1 MRQDAGVRW
10 AAFLLALPFFLQL
23 LGFGSTP
30 LGGGLCGE
38 LFRGRETP
46 LALQGA
52 GFWYALVFMM
62 LLLGQLGYA
71 GLLALAGFLELP
83 PLWLRS
89 IYRLGSYY
97 AAGMTLLF
105 VVTRTTGLP
114 VPAPQGWVL
123 GDVAPVDLLGLLGV
137 GLTLAG
143 GVLLWGISRPNTPQP
158 S

>member
-1 MRQDAGVRW
+1 MRQGAGVRW
-10 AAFLLALPFFLQL
+10 AVALMALPFFLQL
-23 LGFGSTP
+23 LGFGSTA

-71 GLLALAGFLELP
+71 GILALAGFLELP
-83 PLWLRS
+83 PAW
-89 IYRLGSYY
+89 LGSVYRIGLYY
-97 AAGMTLLF
+97 AVGMALLF

-114 VPAPQGWVL
+114 VPAAQGWVW
-123 GDVAPVDLLGLLGV
+123 GEAAVVDPLGLLGV
-137 GLTLAG
+137 GLTLAAG
-143 GVLLWGISRPNTPQP
+143 GVLWVISRPLSHDP
-158 S
+158 

>member
-10 AAFLLALPFFLQL
+10 AAVLMALPFFLQL
-23 LGFGSTP
+23 LGFGSTA

-52 GFWYALVFMM
+52 GFWYALIFMM

-71 GLLALAGFLELP
+71 GILALARFLELP
-83 PLWLRS
+83 PAW
-89 IYRLGSYY
+89 LGSVYRIGLYY
-97 AAGMTLLF
+97 AVGMALLF

-114 VPAPQGWVL
+114 VPAAQGWIW
-123 GDVAPVDLLGLLGV
+123 GGAAAVDPLGLLGV
-137 GLTLAG
+137 GLTLAAG
-143 GVLLWGISRPNTPQP
+143 GVLWVISRPL
-158 S
+158 SRDL

>member
-1 MRQDAGVRW
+1 MRW

-83 PLWLRS
+83 PAWLRS
-89 IYRLGSYY
+89 IYRIGLYY
-97 AAGMTLLF
+97 AAGMALLF

-114 VPAPQGWVL
+114 VPAPQGWVW
-123 GDVAPVDLLGLLGV
+123 GEASAVDLLGLLGV
-137 GLTLAG
+137 GLTLAAG
-143 GVLLWGISRPNTPQP
+143 GMLWMISRHATPQP